1 MGLDLVL
8 SVLALAVIALV
19 VGAIVLWRRGGRA
32 KQVWLMLLLAAV
44 VAGNLAIWLVP
55 DGSGRVPAE
64 QVPG

>member
-8 SVLALAVIALV
+8 SVLALAVITLV
-19 VGAIVLWRRGGRA
+19 VGATVLWRRGGRA

-44 VAGNLAIWLVP
+44 AAANLAIWLVP